1 MGSENGTGK
10 LTGNA
15 PEPRGQSSATARPQR
30 AEGVGRIMAKLHG
43 NTTKLEELYQ
53 EGSAKI
59 RLPRPASD
67 ALEAVLMNTAGGLT
81 GGDRFDWRVEA
92 GAGAAISVTTPASER
107 VYKSAGGAAHIANK
121 LVLGPGAHI
130 DWLPQE
136 TILFEQSRLKRTL
149 EAELAE
155 GATLTALEAVLLGRE
170 AMGEA
175 ARSALL
181 DDNWRISRGGRL
193 VHAEANK
200 LSASDLER
208 DALSLLS
215 GNNAFAT
222 LVHIA
227 DNAEDRLAAI
237 RALIPTDAKAAASAV
252 GERLVVRILA
262 PSGLALRRLVTPL
275 LVELSAGRALPRL
288 WAT

>member
-1 MGSENGTGK
+1 MTGGKGNNDAAGSLPT
-10 LTGNA
+10 
-15 PEPRGQSSATARPQR
+15 PRGEDAARPQR
-30 AEGVGRIMAKLHG
+30 AEGSGRVVAKLRG
-43 NTTKLEELYQ
+43 GATRLTELFQ

-59 RLPRPASD
+59 RLPRPTSQ

-81 GGDRFDWRVEA
+81 GGDRFDWTVEA
-92 GAGAAISVTTPASER
+92 GPGAEISVTTPACER
-107 VYKSAGGAAHIANK
+107 VYKSAGGAATIANR

-136 TILFEQSRLKRTL
+136 TILFEQSRLQRHL
-149 EAELAE
+149 DAELGE

-175 ARSALL
+175 ARSAML
-181 DDNWRISRGGRL
+181 DDQWRISRGGRL
-193 VHAEANK
+193 IHAEANR
-200 LSASDLER
+200 LSATDLER
-208 DALSLLS
+208 DALSLLA

-227 DNAEDRLAAI
+227 DNAEDRLAAV
-237 RALIPTDAKAAASAV
+237 RALIPAEAKAAASAV

-288 WAT
+288 WST